1 MACARCGARLHD
13 GDRFCGGCGVD
24 IQTASGGHGPP
35 DSPASRA
42 LQECFTT
49 LFGRFEDVYRNPT
62 GVVAVP
68 IGTTSVFVDTEETSG
83 GRVNVSVRGVILQD
97 LPPRPAL
104 FQYVAEH
111 AGRYLLGGLY
121 LYPEGDTYDLD
132 RIVRLWHDRTS
143 PDDLIQAVAVVGTN
157 ALEHADHLEP
167 LFGGNRINPSGGSQ
181 KKLWNPEAL
190 ARRTDV
196 ADALVARLD
205 TQSTAILGA
214 ADHVSFMGAYDGRRG
229 DLWEPVYAV
238 TRGGLWVAGRA
249 DRGRAPVVRHFAH
262 AQIDRDV
269 MHHEQ
274 PPYDYFALL
283 VDQTG
288 VMIQVGSVD
297 EAYAILKARNEAA

>member
-1 MACARCGARLHD
+1 MACARCGARLRD

-24 IQTASGGHGPP
+24 LQTASGGHGPP

-42 LQECFTT
+42 LQECFAT
-49 LFGRFEDVYRNPT
+49 LVARFEDVYRNPK

-68 IGTTSVFVDTEETSG
+68 AGTTSVFVDTEESAG
-83 GRVNVSVRGVILQD
+83 GRVTVSVRAVVLRD
-97 LPPRPAL
+97 LAPRPEL
-104 FQYVAEH
+104 FEYVAVN
-111 AGRYLLGGLY
+111 AGRYLVGGLY
-121 LYPEGDTYDLD
+121 LYQEGQTYDLD
-132 RIVRLWHDRTS
+132 VIVRLWHDRVR
-143 PDDLIQAVAVVGTN
+143 PDDLVEAVEVARTN
-157 ALEHADHLEP
+157 ALELADRLEP
-167 LFGGNRINPSGGSQ
+167 HLGGNRINPSGGSQ

-205 TQSTAILGA
+205 TQSTAIFGA

-238 TRGGLWVAGRA
+238 TRGGLWVAGRE
-249 DRGRAPVVRHFAH
+249 DRERAPVVRHVAH
-262 AQIDRDV
+262 TQIDRDV

-274 PPYDYFALL
+274 PPFDYFALL
-283 VDQTG
+283 TDQTG
-288 VMIQVGSVD
+288 VMIQVSSVD